1 MSRELMSLQAM
12 PSLENNFWSH
22 PIWSTLHGL
31 GPGNGCLDK
40 KKKKKNRLKKISN
53 RRSLTKVKQ
62 YK

>member
-40 KKKKKNRLKKISN
+40 KLLKQNFKQKKPHKGKAI
-53 RRSLTKVKQ
+53 
-62 YK
+62 